1 MRIYL
6 DESGNLGCGQG
17 SSDYFVIAVIIAKN
31 PDEMKRCIL
40 KVRKQKLRKK
50 YKEIPELK
58 WHNSSTTIRKRLLK
72 LVGGKDVEIAYAL
85 LRKKQLY
92 ENLKNQP
99 KVIYNYLCGQLVSKI
114 FEKYGAKSLEI
125 IIDRSLYGSDRT
137 RFDEYLAYKTLITG
151 KNCGSSDLS
160 ISVRHMDSQQ
170 EPCLQVVDFIAG
182 AIHSSIRD
190 KKSEY
195 ISTLKNKIRIQLD
208 FFGNEDPK
216 TR

>member
-17 SSDYFVIAVIIAKN
+17 SSDYFVIAVLIAKN